1 MALCILS
8 FKGIHG
14 KGIERNEYCLDNKAR
29 AVILS
34 WSDSAK
40 SKRLGKTN
48 ITTRDIETQRQAFIH
63 AFGYEF

>member
-1 MALCILS
+1 MAECIVTS
-8 FKGIHG
+8 TDIRSIR
-14 KGIERNEYCLDNKAR
+14 IERNEYCLDNKAR
-29 AVILS
+29 AVILL

-48 ITTRDIETQRQAFIH
+48 ITTLEIETQRQAFIQ